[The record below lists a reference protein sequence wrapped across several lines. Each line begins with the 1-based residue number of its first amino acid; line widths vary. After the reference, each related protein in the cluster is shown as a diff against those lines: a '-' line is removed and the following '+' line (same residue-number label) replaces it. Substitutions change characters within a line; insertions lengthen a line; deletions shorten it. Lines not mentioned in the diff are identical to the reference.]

1 MYESIRAT
9 QNPLFI
15 ESMEEAVTALAAAIG
30 GKKKLAVLLRPD
42 IEDEATA
49 HKWLIEVLSANP
61 DRRAV
66 FHASHLIRA
75 CRIARDNNVHF
86 LKHWFDEAT
95 GYKPSEIA
103 SAKTPEQEMAARGQ
117 ALVRAFQNW
126 ADEAAAQQENA
137 LTETRAKV
145 SRI

>member
-1 MYESIRAT
+1 MYESIRAGQT
-9 QNPLFI
+9 PLFI
-15 ESMEEAVTALAAAIG
+15 ESMEEAVSSLAAAIG

-42 IEDEATA
+42 IDDETTA

-61 DRRAV
+61 DRRVV
-66 FHASHLIRA
+66 FHAAHLIRA
-75 CRIARDNNVHF
+75 CRIARDHNVHF

-126 ADEAAAQQENA
+126 ADEAAAMNDNHV
-137 LTETRAKV
+137 TEMRTKV